1 MKTVVSAWERRLAE
15 YAIVMRRMYEQRGAG
30 DRPAG
35 LRVACRPHKSIVTG
49 RLAKD
54 EPQA

>member
-1 MKTVVSAWERRLAE
+1 MKTVVSAGERRLAE
-15 YAIVMRRMYEQRGAG
+15 YAIVMRRMYEQRGAD

-49 RLAKD
+49 RLAKE